1 MLKSNEMKLDINEK
15 RAELEKFQREERIQE
30 AQNAA
35 TELNKMVDA
44 LNVQL
49 ALEKSDFENFLKEAE
64 PLSSP
69 TGDSKE
75 KLRNRAFNKLVLK
88 RGRLTE
94 EERQAYLNVSNE
106 EGQLGRP
113 GQIESISEYGGYLVP
128 EEQLTTIREYRKA
141 YAQLKD
147 CCHVIYANSTKGKWP
162 TLGEETGLLL
172 NFTEMTSIKESDFE
186 FGQADYEI
194 ADYGDIIPVSNQLIA
209 DANVNILSIVGQRLA
224 RKVVNT
230 ENSLILS
237 KLAALKATTISS
249 FQGLNKALI
258 KDLDPVYWANAKIFT
273 NQDGFLWLS
282 NLVDAQQRPLLQ
294 PDVVEPNVY
303 RYRGKPVVVLPNS
316 ILANTTTTGS
326 SPTTTAP
333 FYIGNLSDYLMF
345 FERQGVEIATS
356 TEYLFAKYATALRCV
371 VRFGVALDDVDSMKA
386 YNVAIG

>member
-1 MLKSNEMKLDINEK
+1 MKKSDEMKHEINAK
-15 RAELEKFQREERIQE
+15 RAELEKFQQEEKIKE

-49 ALEKSDFENFLKEAE
+49 ALEKSDFENFLNRAE
-64 PLSSP
+64 PLNKP

-88 RGRLTE
+88 CGRLSD

-106 EGQLGRP
+106 EGQPGRP

-128 EEQLTTIREYRKA
+128 EEQLTTIREFRKA

-147 CCHVIYANSTKGKWP
+147 YCHVIHANSTKGKWP

-172 NFTEMTSIKESDFE
+172 NFTEMASIKESDFE

-237 KLAALKATTISS
+237 KLATLEATTISS
-249 FQGLNKALI
+249 FQALNKALI

-316 ILANTTTTGS
+316 VLNNTTTTGS

-333 FYIGNLSDYLMF
+333 FFIGNLSDYLMF